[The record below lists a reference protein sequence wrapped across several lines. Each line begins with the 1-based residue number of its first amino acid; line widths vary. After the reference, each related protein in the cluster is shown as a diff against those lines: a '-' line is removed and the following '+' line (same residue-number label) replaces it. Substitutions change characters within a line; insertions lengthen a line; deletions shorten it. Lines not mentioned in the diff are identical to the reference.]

1 MSATYILHL
10 SIMFYCYL
18 GKKPSIPVIGATNR
32 VNSIDPAFLSRLG
45 VPVEVPLPNDVSF
58 SFLRVYIG
66 KRFSRNGRLF
76 LMTIFTDAGK
86 FLFCGKSLVAMLR

>member
-1 MSATYILHL
+1 MSATCILHL
-10 SIMFYCYL
+10 SIMFYYYL

-58 SFLRVYIG
+58 SFLRV
-66 KRFSRNGRLF
+66 
-76 LMTIFTDAGK
+76 
-86 FLFCGKSLVAMLR
+86 